1 MSLIDKYLYTH
12 EKVLCSITR
21 KGLFSPREE
30 LAATDTRII
39 HVQGSRFY
47 DIGYSHLTSLGNG
60 WHLDR
65 RSVARAVGAFF
76 VALVCLATYWMVPGA
91 VRDMAAGARAD
102 PGIWAGIIGKVNGL
116 GGITAAMCI
125 ALCAGFL
132 VIGTFYFAQF
142 LLSLRRGI
150 VMETPEGTYIFY
162 VAGRDR
168 AQALEFVKRARAAEE
183 EKVRAQLLI
192 SEMLKRSM

>member
-1 MSLIDKYLYTH
+1 
-12 EKVLCSITR
+12 
-21 KGLFSPREE
+21 
-30 LAATDTRII
+30 
-39 HVQGSRFY
+39 VQGSRFY

-60 WHLDR
+60 RHLDR
-65 RSVARAVGAFF
+65 RSAARAVGAFF

-91 VRDMAAGARAD
+91 VRDMAAGAQAD
-102 PGIWAGIIGKVNGL
+102 PGIWASIVSKVNGL
-116 GGITAAMCI
+116 GNVTAAICV

-132 VIGTFYFAQF
+132 VLGTFYFAQF
-142 LLSLRRGI
+142 LLSLRQGI
-150 VMETPEGTYIFY
+150 VMETPEGTYVFY

-168 AQALEFVKRARAAEE
+168 AGAVEFVKRARAAEE